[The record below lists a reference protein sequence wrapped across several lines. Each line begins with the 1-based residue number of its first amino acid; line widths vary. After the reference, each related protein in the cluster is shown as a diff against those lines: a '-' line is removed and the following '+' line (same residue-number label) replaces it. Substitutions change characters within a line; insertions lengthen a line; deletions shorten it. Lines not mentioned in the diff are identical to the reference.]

1 VDREENKTY
10 FYSLGVAI
18 YGLLFCI
25 AAIGT
30 VLWACVSM
38 PFLWIIVGF
47 WSLPFFFYLAF
58 KALRIL
64 VNRSVPVISI
74 TKETISINDKSLKV
88 IDLGNITHTEIKV
101 IGNMVGLV
109 IHTQSGETK
118 NTIEIGLNP
127 VAANPEEL
135 IAVIQARVKAAKAR
149 VAL

>member
-1 VDREENKTY
+1 
-10 FYSLGVAI
+10 
-18 YGLLFCI
+18 
-25 AAIGT
+25 
-30 VLWACVSM
+30 
-38 PFLWIIVGF
+38 
-47 WSLPFFFYLAF
+47 
-58 KALRIL
+58 